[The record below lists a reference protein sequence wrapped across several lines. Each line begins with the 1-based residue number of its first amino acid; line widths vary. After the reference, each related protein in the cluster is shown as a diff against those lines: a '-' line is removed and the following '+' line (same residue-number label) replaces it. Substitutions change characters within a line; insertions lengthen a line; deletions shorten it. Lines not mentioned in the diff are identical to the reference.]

1 MKTIILAAL
10 SCAMLQ
16 TPDDQAYCRAIE
28 ANNEALCQ
36 SIRSKV
42 KRTECRVTLGADTSN
57 CNALSSIDREQCR
70 MLGAIRQPNK

>member
-1 MKTIILAAL
+1 MNPLILAAL

-42 KRTECRVTLGADTSN
+42 KRTECRVTLGDNPSN
-57 CNALSSIDREQCR
+57 CNVLNANDREQCR
-70 MLGAIRQPNK
+70 MLGAIRQPNN